1 MLIYFYGVLLHFYF
15 CISYRQ
21 LDNFEKYAEQSQN
34 LNQITDEYTQR
45 LSALERKFQQAI
57 RERDSLRKNLEQLKV
72 EAATRLSSQEL
83 STLNAEKD
91 EIIKELR
98 EEGEKLSKQ
107 QLQHSNIIKKLR
119 VKEKENDALIKS
131 QKYVYSFCLFFLLTI
146 KE

>member
-1 MLIYFYGVLLHFYF
+1 M
-15 CISYRQ
+15 
-21 LDNFEKYAEQSQN
+21 
-34 LNQITDEYTQR
+34 
-45 LSALERKFQQAI
+45 
-57 RERDSLRKNLEQLKV
+57 KV

-119 VKEKENDALIKS
+119 VKEKENDTLIKS
-131 QKYVYSFCLFFLLTI
+131 QKYVSNIFLLFSLI
-146 KE
+146 EEDK

>member
-1 MLIYFYGVLLHFYF
+1 MSVALYILH
-15 CISYRQ
+15 RQ
-21 LDNFEKYAEQSQN
+21 LDSFEKHAEQSQSI
-34 LNQITDEYTQR
+34 NQITDEYTQR

-98 EEGEKLSKQ
+98 DEGEKLSKQ

-131 QKYVYSFCLFFLLTI
+131 QKYVSNIRYFLCSFTL
-146 KE
+146 

>member
-1 MLIYFYGVLLHFYF
+1 M
-15 CISYRQ
+15 
-21 LDNFEKYAEQSQN
+21 
-34 LNQITDEYTQR
+34 
-45 LSALERKFQQAI
+45 
-57 RERDSLRKNLEQLKV
+57 EQLKV

-119 VKEKENDALIKS
+119 VKEKENDTLIKS
-131 QKYVYSFCLFFLLTI
+131 QKYVTSFFCFH
-146 KE
+146 

>member
-1 MLIYFYGVLLHFYF
+1 M
-15 CISYRQ
+15 
-21 LDNFEKYAEQSQN
+21 
-34 LNQITDEYTQR
+34 
-45 LSALERKFQQAI
+45 
-57 RERDSLRKNLEQLKV
+57 EQLKV

-119 VKEKENDALIKS
+119 VKEKENDTLIKS
-131 QKYVYSFCLFFLLTI
+131 QKYISNIFLLFSLI
-146 KE
+146 

>member
-1 MLIYFYGVLLHFYF
+1 MLIYFYIL
-15 CISYRQ
+15 YRQ
-21 LDNFEKYAEQSQN
+21 LDNFEKHAEQSQH
-34 LNQITDEYTQR
+34 LNQIADEYTQR

-72 EAATRLSSQEL
+72 EAATRLSSQEMFTL
-83 STLNAEKD
+83 SAEKD
-91 EIIKELR
+91 ETIKELR

-131 QKYVYSFCLFFLLTI
+131 QKYVRRLRFL
-146 KE
+146 

>member
-1 MLIYFYGVLLHFYF
+1 M
-15 CISYRQ
+15 
-21 LDNFEKYAEQSQN
+21 
-34 LNQITDEYTQR
+34 
-45 LSALERKFQQAI
+45 
-57 RERDSLRKNLEQLKV
+57 EQLKV

-119 VKEKENDALIKS
+119 VKEKENDTLIKS
-131 QKYVYSFCLFFLLTI
+131 QKYVSNIFLLFSLI
-146 KE
+146 

>member
-1 MLIYFYGVLLHFYF
+1 M
-15 CISYRQ
+15 
-21 LDNFEKYAEQSQN
+21 
-34 LNQITDEYTQR
+34 
-45 LSALERKFQQAI
+45 
-57 RERDSLRKNLEQLKV
+57 EQLKV

-131 QKYVYSFCLFFLLTI
+131 QKYVSN
-146 KE
+146 K

>member
-1 MLIYFYGVLLHFYF
+1 M
-15 CISYRQ
+15 
-21 LDNFEKYAEQSQN
+21 
-34 LNQITDEYTQR
+34 
-45 LSALERKFQQAI
+45 
-57 RERDSLRKNLEQLKV
+57 EQLKI

-119 VKEKENDALIKS
+119 VKEKENDALVKS
-131 QKYVYSFCLFFLLTI
+131 QKYISNIFLLFSLI
-146 KE
+146 

>member
-1 MLIYFYGVLLHFYF
+1 MSVALYILH
-15 CISYRQ
+15 RQ
-21 LDNFEKYAEQSQN
+21 LDNFEKYAEQSQSI
-34 LNQITDEYTQR
+34 NQITDEYTQR

-98 EEGEKLSKQ
+98 DEGEKLSKQ

-131 QKYVYSFCLFFLLTI
+131 QKYVSNIRYSLCSFTL
-146 KE
+146 